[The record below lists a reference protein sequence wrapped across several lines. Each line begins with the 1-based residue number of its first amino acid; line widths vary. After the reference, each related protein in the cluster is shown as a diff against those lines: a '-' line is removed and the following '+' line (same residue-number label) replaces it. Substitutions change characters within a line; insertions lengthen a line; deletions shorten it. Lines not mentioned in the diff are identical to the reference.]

1 MNYER
6 NLKYFQTVDLKG
18 ALIAMTIGAILTL
31 IGFSGSGESLI
42 IGLLLLVGGFFYL
55 KSTLK
60 GIVSDKEYDQSVL
73 SALKDINQK
82 ALNKLGLDESEANE
96 ISPISFD
103 GYVIKG
109 YDYAKKGEDGKWRTN
124 KYQSTTLFFSA
135 NEVHCYTYSYSTTEE
150 KKTEST
156 DVYFYKDIVSV
167 STASDTIK
175 YPEETK
181 ETEYEYFKLTTTGG
195 TALSVTLRDKDGAQ
209 ESINN
214 MRKLLKQKKTI

>member
-6 NLKYFQTVDLKG
+6 NLKYFQKVDLKG

-109 YDYAKKGEDGKWRTN
+109 YDYAKKGED
-124 KYQSTTLFFSA
+124 
-135 NEVHCYTYSYSTTEE
+135 
-150 KKTEST
+150 
-156 DVYFYKDIVSV
+156 
-167 STASDTIK
+167 
-175 YPEETK
+175 
-181 ETEYEYFKLTTTGG
+181 
-195 TALSVTLRDKDGAQ
+195 
-209 ESINN
+209 
-214 MRKLLKQKKTI
+214 

>member
-1 MNYER
+1 MAESNAGTSLWAVPAAPPHTETIMISINR
-6 NLKYFQTVDLKG
+6 TTDFQT
-18 ALIAMTIGAILTL
+18 
-31 IGFSGSGESLI
+31 SG
-42 IGLLLLVGGFFYL
+42 
-55 KSTLK
+55 
-60 GIVSDKEYDQSVL
+60 QAL
-73 SALKDINQK
+73 SAHRNIH
-82 ALNKLGLDESEANE
+82 
-96 ISPISFD
+96 
-103 GYVIKG
+103 
-109 YDYAKKGEDGKWRTN
+109 EDGKWRTN